1 MADAIDLNET
11 KRKMEGSIASFRHD
25 LGGLRTG
32 RASSSILDPV
42 MVDAYGQKM
51 PLNQVANVNAPEPK
65 LITVQIWDKSMVGP
79 VDKAVRE
86 AGLGLNPVIDGQNLR
101 IPLPDLNEERRRE
114 LVKVAK
120 DYAENAKVSIRHVRR
135 DGMEA
140 LKKSMKWDEEV
151 YGREY
156 DLDIFMIVAVDDF
169 NMGAME
175 NKGLN
180 IFNSSCVLASQDTA
194 TDAAF
199 QRIEGIVAHE
209 YFHNWS
215 GNWVT

>member
-1 MADAIDLNET
+1 MADGTDLNDIKKRMDGAISALT
-11 KRKMEGSIASFRHD
+11 KD

-32 RASSSILDPV
+32 RASASILDPV

-86 AGLGLNPVIDGQNLR
+86 AGLGLNPVVDGQNLR

-120 DYAENAKVSIRHVRR
+120 DYAENAKVAIRHVRR
-135 DGMEA
+135 DGMEV
-140 LKKSMKWDEEV
+140 LKKAEKDKEIGQDEARATSDKVQKLTDEKVAEV
-151 YGREY
+151 
-156 DLDIFMIVAVDDF
+156 D
-169 NMGAME
+169 
-175 NKGLN
+175 
-180 IFNSSCVLASQDTA
+180 SVLSQKETEIM
-194 TDAAF
+194 
-199 QRIEGIVAHE
+199 QV
-209 YFHNWS
+209 
-215 GNWVT
+215 